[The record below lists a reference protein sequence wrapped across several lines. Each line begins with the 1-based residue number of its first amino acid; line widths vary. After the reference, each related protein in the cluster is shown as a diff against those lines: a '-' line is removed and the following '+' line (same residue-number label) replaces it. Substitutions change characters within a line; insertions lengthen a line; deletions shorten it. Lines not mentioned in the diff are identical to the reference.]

1 MNRLR
6 LGFVFVAACLV
17 VIVVVAW
24 WQTVSDARWMSCMV
38 GGLAQAGR
46 AMPFDT
52 SPARFVG
59 TWTVMMAAMMLPGII
74 PVVAPASVRRPWSG
88 AAGAFGLAFGYL
100 AAWVPAAIPAFV
112 VLSALNDVAQPH
124 AGLYRVGGVAIAL
137 AGAYQ
142 FSGWKRRL
150 LQSFGSR
157 DEAPSTAA
165 GLREGLSHGLRCV
178 GCSWALMSV
187 LLIVGVMNLAWM
199 AAIGAICFGEK
210 VLSRRVA
217 LATAVGLALVGLGLV
232 IVAQPHEIHAIA
244 SFGD

>member
-1 MNRLR
+1 
-6 LGFVFVAACLV
+6 
-17 VIVVVAW
+17 
-24 WQTVSDARWMSCMV
+24 MV
-38 GGLAQAGR
+38 GGLAQAGL

-59 TWTVMMAAMMLPGII
+59 TWTVMVAAMMLPGII
-74 PVVAPASVRRPWSG
+74 PVIAAARVRHPSSG
-88 AAGAFGLAFGYL
+88 AATTFGPAFGPAFGLAFAYL
-100 AAWVPAAIPAFV
+100 AAWVPAAIPAFA
-112 VLSALNDVAQPH
+112 VLTALNEVAQPG
-124 AGLYRVGGVAIAL
+124 AGLDRVGGVVIVL

-150 LQSFGSR
+150 LHSFGQ
-157 DEAPSTAA
+157 APSTAA

-199 AAIGAICFGEK
+199 AAIGAICLGEK

-217 LATAVGLALVGLGLV
+217 LATAIGLALVGLGLV
-232 IVAQPHEIHAIA
+232 IVVQPHAMHAIA
-244 SFGD
+244 FGD

>member
-1 MNRLR
+1 
-6 LGFVFVAACLV
+6 VFVAAGLG
-17 VIVVVAW
+17 VVVCLAW
-24 WQTVSDARWMSCMV
+24 WQTVGDATRMSCMV
-38 GGLAQAGR
+38 DGFAQAGR

-52 SPARFVG
+52 GPARFVA

-74 PVVAPASVRRPWSG
+74 GVVAAARVGRWSSG
-88 AAGAFGLAFGYL
+88 AARAFGLAFGYL
-100 AAWVPAAIPAFV
+100 AAWVPAAIPAFA
-112 VLSALNDVAQPH
+112 VLTALNEVVQPR
-124 AGLYRVGGVAIAL
+124 AGLDRVGGVVVAL

-150 LQSFGSR
+150 LKSF
-157 DEAPSTAA
+157 DQAPGGAG

-187 LLIVGVMNLAWM
+187 LLVVGVMNLAWM

-217 LATAVGLALVGLGLV
+217 LATAVGVALLGVGSV
-232 IVAQPHEIHAIA
+232 IVVQPQAMHAI
-244 SFGD
+244 SFGV

>member
-1 MNRLR
+1 
-6 LGFVFVAACLV
+6 
-17 VIVVVAW
+17 
-24 WQTVSDARWMSCMV
+24 MV
-38 GGLAQAGR
+38 GGLAQAGL
-46 AMPFDT
+46 AMPSDT

-74 PVVAPASVRRPWSG
+74 PLVAGPWVRHPSSG
-88 AAGAFGLAFGYL
+88 AARAFGPAFGLAFGYL

-112 VLSALNDVAQPH
+112 VLTALNEVAQPH
-124 AGLYRVGGVAIAL
+124 AGLDRVGGVVIVL

-150 LQSFGSR
+150 LQSFGQ
-157 DEAPSTAA
+157 APSTAA

-199 AAIGAICFGEK
+199 AAIGAVCFGEK

-217 LATAVGLALVGLGLV
+217 LATAVGLALLGLGLV
-232 IVAQPHEIHAIA
+232 IVVQPQAMHAIA
-244 SFGD
+244 FGD

>member
-1 MNRLR
+1 M
-6 LGFVFVAACLV
+6 FVPACLV
-17 VIVVVAW
+17 VIVVLAW
-24 WQTVSDARWMSCMV
+24 WQTVSDARRMSCMV

-46 AMPFDT
+46 AMQFDS

-74 PVVAPASVRRPWSG
+74 PVVAPEWVRHPSSG
-88 AAGAFGLAFGYL
+88 AAKAFGPAFGPAFGLAFGYL
-100 AAWVPAAIPAFV
+100 AAWVPAAIPAFA
-112 VLSALNDVAQPH
+112 VLTALNEVAQTR
-124 AGLYRVGGVAIAL
+124 AGLDRVGGVAIAL

-199 AAIGAICFGEK
+199 AVIGAICFGEK

-217 LATAVGLALVGLGLV
+217 LATAIGLALVGLGLV